1 MAVES
6 MAVLAESRKNLLRA
20 FAIWLRRGVFPD
32 CAIQNRLILFLVFC
46 CCGGQRNNAAEPCGK
61 FLTRGD

>member
-20 FAIWLRRGVFPD
+20 FAIWLRRGVFPG
-32 CAIQNRLILFLVFC
+32 CAIQNRLILFLVF
-46 CCGGQRNNAAEPCGK
+46 AAAVGNVTTPQNRAAN
-61 FLTRGD
+61 F